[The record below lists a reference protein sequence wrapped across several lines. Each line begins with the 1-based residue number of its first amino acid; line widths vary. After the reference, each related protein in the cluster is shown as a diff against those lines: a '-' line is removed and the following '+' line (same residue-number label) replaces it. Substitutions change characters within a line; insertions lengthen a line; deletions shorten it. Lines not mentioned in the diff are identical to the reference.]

1 MYVWTA
7 INIDDQL
14 NEIKA
19 QAQVIEQ
26 KMNFA
31 NSAFTLPSHIS
42 LKISFFVDD
51 KIYPCVL
58 QTLLDYYKTVKPFSV
73 DVNDIEIED
82 TIVWIRIKEN
92 DTLRQIHKELDRI
105 LQEKYNIL
113 PHKFDLNFKFHSTL
127 FLDSDKEKIS
137 AAYDQIKNV
146 ELPLSLCAHKLVIGA
161 SASGDIGTYRVTH
174 NIDLAGN

>member
-58 QTLLDYYKTVKPFSV
+58 QTLLDYYKTAKPFSV

-92 DTLRQIHKELDRI
+92 DTLRHIHKELDRI
-105 LQEKYNIL
+105 LQEKHNIL
-113 PHKFDLNFKFHSTL
+113 PHKFDLDFKFHSTL

-146 ELPLSLCAHKLVIGA
+146 VLPLSLCADKLIIGA

>member
-14 NEIKA
+14 NEIKT

-26 KMNFA
+26 DMNFA

-42 LKISFFVDD
+42 LKISFPVDEAA
-51 KIYPCVL
+51 YPSL
-58 QTLLDYYKTVKPFSV
+58 IQTLLDYYKTLKPFTVEVSG
-73 DVNDIEIED
+73 IEMEG
-82 TIVWIRIKEN
+82 TIVWIRMKEN
-92 DTLRQIHKELDRI
+92 DTLCRIHQELDQI
-105 LQEKYNIL
+105 LQEKYNIV
-113 PHKFDLNFKFHSTL
+113 PHQFDLDFKFHSTL

-137 AAYDQIKNV
+137 SAYNQIKNV
-146 ELPLSLCAHKLVIGA
+146 SLPLSLCADKLIIGA

-174 NIDLAGN
+174 NISLSKN

>member
-14 NEIKA
+14 NEIKT

-26 KMNFA
+26 DMNFA

-42 LKISFFVDD
+42 LKISFFVNDE
-51 KIYPCVL
+51 IYPCVI
-58 QTLLDYYKTVKPFSV
+58 QTLLDYYKTLKPFTVEVSG
-73 DVNDIEIED
+73 IEMEG
-82 TIVWIRIKEN
+82 TIVWIRIQEN
-92 DTLRQIHKELDRI
+92 DALCHIHQELDRI
-105 LQEKYNIL
+105 LQEKYNIV
-113 PHKFDLNFKFHSTL
+113 PHQFDLDFKFHSTL

-137 AAYDQIKNV
+137 SAYNQIKKV
-146 ELPLSLCAHKLVIGA
+146 ALPLSLYVDKLIIGA

-174 NIDLAGN
+174 NISLSKN